1 MLSNMIQRTVARSF
15 SPLLSLADR
24 RPQGAALGFA
34 QARILSRLVT
44 QTALLPIGK
53 SFGLDRLPRDQ
64 RLVEAFRSQ
73 VAETTYADHAP
84 FIERVAR
91 GERDVM
97 FRGRAVALAQT
108 SGTTSSDA
116 SGERYIPQSAA
127 FLRHHQRG
135 GSAAFSRLLRATG
148 GSLFNGQLLML
159 GGSTALTPNVHG
171 IPVGDLSGIIAA
183 RIPAWLR
190 PLYEPGLDVALESDW
205 ERKLERIVERCGERD
220 VRLVSGIP
228 AWCLMLFERLC
239 RRRNLSRARIAWPN
253 LGGFIHGGHA
263 ITPFVPSLREH
274 LSPET
279 WMMEVYPASEAFI
292 AIGSRAWRLDEHQA
306 PPLDL
311 LADHGVYLEF
321 VPQDGGDAVGA
332 DGIEAGRIYRV
343 LVTTPAGLIR
353 YQIGDLVEGIA
364 PGQIR
369 VAGRIKTRISVFGE
383 HVEGVHLDNA
393 LAAACHAT
401 RSEVA
406 YYHVAPFFSA
416 DGINNGDVGNTSSAA
431 NSAASG
437 GHEWLI
443 EFIRTPEAAAV
454 HTFTATIDQ
463 HLRTHVI
470 DYDAHRVG
478 GQLVAP
484 CLTIL
489 PPGTVHR
496 SLAKQGKLGGQ
507 HKLPQ
512 AWKDRTI
519 AERLVASASSSPP
532 GNAPH
537 V

>member
-1 MLSNMIQRTVARSF
+1 MLPYMIQRAVARSF

-24 RPQGAALGFA
+24 RPQGAALGIA
-34 QARILSRLVT
+34 QSRILGNIVA
-44 QTALLPIGK
+44 QTAQLPIGK
-53 SFGLDRLPRDQ
+53 AFGLERLPRDH
-64 RLVEAFRSQ
+64 RLAAAFRTQ
-73 VAETTYADHAP
+73 IAETTYADHAS

-91 GERDVM
+91 GEADVM

-108 SGTTSSDA
+108 SGTTSSEA
-116 SGERYIPQSAA
+116 SGERYIPQNAA
-127 FLRHHQRG
+127 LLRHHQRG
-135 GSAAFSRLLRATG
+135 GSTAFARLLRVTG

-159 GGSTALTPNVHG
+159 GGSTALTPNAHG
-171 IPVGDLSGIIAA
+171 IPVGDLSGIIAS

-190 PLYEPGLDVALESDW
+190 PLYEPGLDIALESDW

-239 RRRNLSRARIAWPN
+239 RRRDLSRARIAWPN

-263 ITPFVPSLREH
+263 ITPFIPSLREH
-274 LSPET
+274 LAPDT
-279 WMMEVYPASEAFI
+279 WLMEVYPASEAFI
-292 AIGSRAWRLDEHQA
+292 AVGSRPWRLDEQQA

-321 VPQDGGDAVGA
+321 APQDGGDAVGA
-332 DGIEAGRIYRV
+332 EGLVDGRIYRV

-353 YQIGDLVEGIA
+353 YQIGDLVEGA
-364 PGQIR
+364 GPGRIR

-406 YYHVAPFFSA
+406 HYHVAPFITA
-416 DGINNGDVGNTSSAA
+416 DNG
-431 NSAASG
+431 ASG
-437 GHEWLI
+437 GHEWLV
-443 EFIRTPEAAAV
+443 ECIRGPESAHA
-454 HTFTATIDQ
+454 FTDTIDH

-470 DYDAHRVG
+470 DYDAHRAG
-478 GQLVAP
+478 GQLTAP
-484 CLTIL
+484 RLTLL

-496 SLAKQGKLGGQ
+496 SMAAQGKLGGQ
-507 HKLPQ
+507 HKMPQ

-519 AERLVASASSSPP
+519 AERLLAAASQGTA
-532 GNAPH
+532 AH